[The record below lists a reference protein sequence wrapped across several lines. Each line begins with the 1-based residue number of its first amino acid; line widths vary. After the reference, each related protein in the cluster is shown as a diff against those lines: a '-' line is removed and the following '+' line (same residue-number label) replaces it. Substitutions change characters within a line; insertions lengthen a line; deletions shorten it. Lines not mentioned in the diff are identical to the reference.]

1 MNIPEAIAQ
10 LTAELDPDTVA
21 ELINQYLSDTPQQI
35 ATLRAAAAAGDLK
48 TLGRTA
54 HSIAGSSST
63 FGLEHLRAAART
75 LEDAALA
82 GDTSAIAARIDALA
96 QTFAAAVPELQ
107 AATAV

>member
-10 LTAELDPDTVA
+10 LTAELDADTVA
-21 ELINQYLSDTPQQI
+21 ELINQFLSDTPQQI
-35 ATLRAAAAAGDLK
+35 ATLRETAAAGDFK

-63 FGLEHLRAAART
+63 FGLDDLRADARV

-82 GDTSAIAARIDALA
+82 GDTAAIPAKIDALA
-96 QTFAAAVPELQ
+96 ATFAAAVPQLQ
-107 AATAV
+107 AAMAG